1 MVSFNIYFC
10 IFQGFIQLKVSA
22 SYTVYRFTFF
32 EKHSEFLLVPTPMN
46 TRVITNMSAALFSN
60 LRGTE
65 VYPLK
70 EGNIKA
76 AYI

>member
-1 MVSFNIYFC
+1 LDKGIPRRLVPIPE
-10 IFQGFIQLKVSA
+10 
-22 SYTVYRFTFF
+22 RFFGRKNTR
-32 EKHSEFLLVPTPMN
+32 EFLLVPTPMN
-46 TRVITNMSAALFSN
+46 TRVITNRSVALFSN

-70 EGNIKA
+70 EGNIKM

>member
-1 MVSFNIYFC
+1 
-10 IFQGFIQLKVSA
+10 
-22 SYTVYRFTFF
+22 
-32 EKHSEFLLVPTPMN
+32 MN
-46 TRVITNMSAALFSN
+46 TQVITNRSVALFSN

-70 EGNIKA
+70 EGNIKM